1 MAKLTTIMEF
11 GMSKIVCFSGRMSK
25 KGDAVEMVAGASVDW
40 QGEGQ
45 PFEDSA
51 FLNALKKTVD
61 ELNRK
66 VRPVKKL
73 SVAIPGSY
81 TSIALSS
88 AAIPIPEDVRA
99 VTEAHVDDF
108 IYSAE
113 NFKVPDGY
121 ETLHRCPVTYQIDQR
136 KVLDPVGKK
145 GSVLT
150 GEVSFVFAQKELL
163 QRISACFAELRIEV
177 EQFIASPLAQG
188 LSVIPAFTRDEI
200 AVLVDCGYRTTD
212 ISIFQGDGMIYH
224 GVVEMGSYDMIRA
237 IASTL
242 QAPMSQAEQL
252 KRQYVYGLD
261 TMPGMDVI
269 ARNEQ
274 GRGIRYP
281 LQKVQEAMESNL
293 IELLNI
299 IKKVVY
305 NGKTDCTEKT
315 KIFFGGG
322 AFVLNRGSR
331 EFVQKIFTNP
341 FEYIELELPYYS
353 LPNFAGAYGTLDFAV
368 HTTL

>member
-1 MAKLTTIMEF
+1 
-11 GMSKIVCFSGRMSK
+11 
-25 KGDAVEMVAGASVDW
+25 VDW
-40 QGEGQ
+40 PGEGQ
-45 PFEDSA
+45 PFEDA
-51 FLNALKKTVD
+51 GFLAALKDTVD

-66 VRPVKKL
+66 ARPVKIL

-81 TSIALSS
+81 TSIALSA
-88 AAIPIPEDVRA
+88 AAIPIPEDARA

-163 QRISACFAELRIEV
+163 QRISACLADLRIEV
-177 EQFIASPLAQG
+177 EQFIAAPLAQG
-188 LSVIPAFTRDEI
+188 LSVIPAYTRDEI

-224 GVVEMGSYDMIRA
+224 GVVDIGSYDMIRA
-237 IASTL
+237 IADAL
-242 QAPMSQAEQL
+242 QAPMSHAAQL
-252 KRQYVYGLD
+252 KKQYVYGLGATQD
-261 TMPGMDVI
+261 ADVI

-274 GRGIRYP
+274 GRGVRYP
-281 LQKVQEAMESNL
+281 LNKVQEAMESNL
-293 IELLNI
+293 TQLLNI

-315 KIFFGGG
+315 KIFFSGG
-322 AFVLNRGSR
+322 AFALNRGSR
-331 EFVQKIFTNP
+331 EFVQKIFANP

-353 LPNFAGAYGTLDFAV
+353 LPNFASAYGTLDFAV
-368 HTTL
+368 NTTA